1 MVSDLDVVNRGLW
14 IVNTY
19 HPTYNSWIGEQR
31 CYPENPPHVCDCS
44 GLMCAICR
52 LLGISQGCI
61 SSAGFAVI
69 GHQRG
74 LGVSVEYAKTHPSYF
89 LIRGPN
95 QGMSG
100 YGNQGHIGLSLGQRR
115 SLEARGTIAGVGVFN
130 ADEIYW
136 SYAMRIPGVTYN
148 ATSAPPAVKPSP
160 TVREEQ
166 TVYWLP
172 GQANNNFRP
181 WGISCLNGTIFLW
194 NCTSNPFKEGT
205 IATWPNA
212 HVLHLPLAAGE
223 EIIGIT
229 DRRPDGSHC
238 PNNAPIEVCTN
249 LPGSA
254 HGQGQPRHVLNRR

>member
-1 MVSDLDVVNRGLW
+1 MVTDLDVVNKGLW

-19 HPTYNSWIGEQR
+19 HPRYNSWIGEQR
-31 CYPENPPHVCDCS
+31 CYPENYPHVCDCS
-44 GLMCAICR
+44 GLMCAILR

-69 GHQRG
+69 GHNQN
-74 LGVSVEYAKTHPSYF
+74 LGVSVEYAKTHAGYF

-100 YGNQGHIGLSLGQRR
+100 YGNQGHIGLSLAQRR
-115 SLEARGTIAGVGVFN
+115 SLEARGTYAGVGVFN

-136 SYAMRIPGVTYN
+136 SYAMRIPRVTYN
-148 ATSAPPAVKPSP
+148 ATITPPKVTPKPGSK
-160 TVREEQ
+160 EEQ
-166 TVYWLP
+166 SVIWLP

-181 WGISCLNGTIFLW
+181 IGVSVINGTIFLW
-194 NCTSNPFKEGT
+194 NVTRNPFKEGSLGS
-205 IATWPNA
+205 WPNA

-223 EIIGIT
+223 EVIGVT

-238 PNNAPIEVCTN
+238 PNAQPIEVCTN
-249 LPGSA
+249 LPNQPNGK
-254 HGQGQPRHVLNRR
+254 GQPRHVLNRV